1 MSNSIICPFTR
12 TFKNPILLQKLV
24 FLNLAASITRDF
36 LASFISTFTIFSSHR
51 FLHANMDYVVL
62 LIVFKHRCNI
72 NWSVTVSQHQSI
84 YLGLWNCIVYDT
96 WNISASKV
104 YCKTAEMYTAAHSL
118 LYTNILFL
126 SASDLTQMELFKVMV
141 TSKSKLAF
149 LLQYVQYI
157 KIILRRNSC
166 IALAI
171 NYIDSKIKCNI
182 EEN

>member
-1 MSNSIICPFTR
+1 
-12 TFKNPILLQKLV
+12 
-24 FLNLAASITRDF
+24 
-36 LASFISTFTIFSSHR
+36 
-51 FLHANMDYVVL
+51 
-62 LIVFKHRCNI
+62 
-72 NWSVTVSQHQSI
+72 
-84 YLGLWNCIVYDT
+84 
-96 WNISASKV
+96 
-104 YCKTAEMYTAAHSL
+104 MYTAAHSL

-141 TSKSKLAF
+141 TSKTKLAF

-182 EEN
+182 EENLLSQFDSSGFLKKKKCLQLFKAIFKPVNTALQRFHEKFRLGMEKGRDGRGGGKNSSNRRTDVTLELCRWE

>member
-1 MSNSIICPFTR
+1 M
-12 TFKNPILLQKLV
+12 
-24 FLNLAASITRDF
+24 
-36 LASFISTFTIFSSHR
+36 H
-51 FLHANMDYVVL
+51 
-62 LIVFKHRCNI
+62 
-72 NWSVTVSQHQSI
+72 
-84 YLGLWNCIVYDT
+84 
-96 WNISASKV
+96 
-104 YCKTAEMYTAAHSL
+104 TAVHSL

-141 TSKSKLAF
+141 TSKTKLAF

>member
-1 MSNSIICPFTR
+1 
-12 TFKNPILLQKLV
+12 
-24 FLNLAASITRDF
+24 
-36 LASFISTFTIFSSHR
+36 
-51 FLHANMDYVVL
+51 
-62 LIVFKHRCNI
+62 
-72 NWSVTVSQHQSI
+72 
-84 YLGLWNCIVYDT
+84 
-96 WNISASKV
+96 
-104 YCKTAEMYTAAHSL
+104 MYTAAHSL

-149 LLQYVQYI
+149 LLQYI

-182 EEN
+182 EGN